1 MPGSSRSGHGFC
13 KPLKMKNRTS
23 WLLGAS
29 GLLLVAIV
37 LLLRNTVEETPEND
51 GKSPSPL
58 TATVPTGPTK
68 SSVPGSRSET
78 QKHETTPSAPPA
90 SQAVILGQIEEAS
103 VTYDAKALP
112 LIEPYLL
119 NPDPVIREAAMKG
132 MINLG
137 DAAAGPLL
145 REASH
150 NVSTPQEAVALLEAA
165 DYVEL
170 PSGRPILNK
179 RSASAQHG
187 TATPSIKR
195 RKPSHQGTENPDR
208 PVVPAT
214 E

>member
-1 MPGSSRSGHGFC
+1 MPGSSRSGHGFH
-13 KPLKMKNRTS
+13 KPLKMINRFS

-29 GLLLVAIV
+29 CLLLVAIV
-37 LLLRNTVEETPEND
+37 LFLRNTAEETPEND

-58 TATVPTGPTK
+58 TAAPTGPTK
-68 SSVPGSRSET
+68 SSLPASRSEA
-78 QKHETTPSAPPA
+78 QKHEAKPSAPPA
-90 SQAVILGQIEEAS
+90 SQAVILGQIEDAS

-150 NVSTPQEAVALLEAA
+150 RVATPQEAVALLEAA

-179 RSASAQHG
+179 RSANAPHG
-187 TATPSIKR
+187 TEAPAMKK
-195 RKPSHQGTENPDR
+195 RKPSHQGTKNPDQ
-208 PVVPAT
+208 PAVPAT

>member
-1 MPGSSRSGHGFC
+1 
-13 KPLKMKNRTS
+13 MKHRFS
-23 WLLGAS
+23 WLLAAFC
-29 GLLLVAIV
+29 LLLVATV
-37 LLLRNTVEETPEND
+37 LLLRNTTEHVPKNAD
-51 GKSPSPL
+51 KSAS
-58 TATVPTGPTK
+58 TFTVAKPAEPTK
-68 SSVPGSRSET
+68 SSLPASPSEP
-78 QKHETTPSAPPA
+78 QKHEAKPSTPPA
-90 SQAVILGQIEEAS
+90 SQAVILGQIEDAS

-119 NPDPVIREAAMKG
+119 NPDPVVREAAMKG

-150 NVSTPQEAVALLEAA
+150 HVSTPQEAVALLEAA

-170 PSGRPILNK
+170 PPGRALLKK
-179 RSASAQHG
+179 RSAQAPSG
-187 TATPSIKR
+187 TAAPSMKR
-195 RKPSHQGTENPDR
+195 RKPGHHGTKNPEP

>member
-1 MPGSSRSGHGFC
+1 MPGSSRSGHGFFE
-13 KPLKMKNRTS
+13 PSKMKHRFS

-29 GLLLVAIV
+29 FLLLVAII
-37 LLLRNTVEETPEND
+37 LLLRNTAKETPEND
-51 GKSPSPL
+51 GKSQSPL
-58 TATVPTGPTK
+58 TAAVPTGSTK
-68 SSVPGSRSET
+68 SLLPASRSET
-78 QKHETTPSAPPA
+78 EKHAAKPSAPPA
-90 SQAVILGQIEEAS
+90 NQAVILAQIEDAS

-119 NPDPVIREAAMKG
+119 SPDPVVREAAMKG

-150 NVSTPQEAVALLEAA
+150 HVSTPQEAVALLEAA

-179 RSASAQHG
+179 RSANTPHG
-187 TATPSIKR
+187 TEAPAMKK
-195 RKPSHQGTENPDR
+195 RKPGHQGTKNPDP

>member
-1 MPGSSRSGHGFC
+1 
-13 KPLKMKNRTS
+13 MKHRFS
-23 WLLGAS
+23 WLLAAFC
-29 GLLLVAIV
+29 LLLVAIV
-37 LLLRNTVEETPEND
+37 LLLRNTTEHVPENGD
-51 GKSPSPL
+51 KSPSTL
-58 TATVPTGPTK
+58 TAVKPAESVS
-68 SSVPGSRSET
+68 SSVPATRPEP
-78 QKHETTPSAPPA
+78 QKPEAKTSAPLA
-90 SQAVILGQIEEAS
+90 SQAVILAQIEDAS

-119 NPDPVIREAAMKG
+119 NPDPVVREAAMKG

-150 NVSTPQEAVALLEAA
+150 HVSTPQEAVALLEAA

-179 RSASAQHG
+179 RSANAPHETAAPSMKKQKPGQRG
-187 TATPSIKR
+187 TKS
-195 RKPSHQGTENPDR
+195 PDKA
-208 PVVPAT
+208 VVPAT

>member
-1 MPGSSRSGHGFC
+1 
-13 KPLKMKNRTS
+13 MKHRFS

-29 GLLLVAIV
+29 CLLLIAIV
-37 LLLRNTVEETPEND
+37 LLLRNTAEETPEND
-51 GKSPSPL
+51 GESPSAL
-58 TATVPTGPTK
+58 TAIKPTGPTK
-68 SSVPGSRSET
+68 SSLPASPSEP
-78 QKHETTPSAPPA
+78 QKHEAKPSTPPA
-90 SQAVILGQIEEAS
+90 SQAVILGQIEDAS

-150 NVSTPQEAVALLEAA
+150 HVSTPQEAVTLLEAA

-179 RSASAQHG
+179 RSANTPHG
-187 TATPSIKR
+187 TEAPAMKK
-195 RKPSHQGTENPDR
+195 RKPGHQGTKNSDP

>member
-1 MPGSSRSGHGFC
+1 
-13 KPLKMKNRTS
+13 MKHRFS
-23 WLLGAS
+23 WLLAAFC
-29 GLLLVAIV
+29 LLLVATV
-37 LLLRNTVEETPEND
+37 LFLRNATEPIPGNGD
-51 GKSPSPL
+51 KSPSAS
-58 TATVPTGPTK
+58 TAVK
-68 SSVPGSRSET
+68 SAGSVKSALPAPRPEP
-78 QKHETTPSAPPA
+78 QKPEAKTSAPPA
-90 SQAVILGQIEEAS
+90 SQAVILAQIEDAS

-119 NPDPVIREAAMKG
+119 NPDPVVREAAMRG

-145 REASH
+145 RGASH
-150 NVSTPQEAVALLEAA
+150 HAPTPQEAVALLEAA

-179 RSASAQHG
+179 RSANVPHG
-187 TATPSIKR
+187 TAAPSTKKPKPER
-195 RKPSHQGTENPDR
+195 RTRESPEKPEK